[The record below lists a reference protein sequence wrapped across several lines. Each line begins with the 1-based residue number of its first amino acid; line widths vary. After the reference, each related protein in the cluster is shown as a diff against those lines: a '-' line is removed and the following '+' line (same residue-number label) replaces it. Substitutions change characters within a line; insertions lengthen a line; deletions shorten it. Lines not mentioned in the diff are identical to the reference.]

1 VLAYF
6 VAPIIYLLCYPIVQW
21 FMDEFG
27 MTQRTM
33 ILIGQSIEA
42 FGCII
47 ICGDVSALGKG
58 YMIALTGV
66 GCACFGLSQ
75 CVVSISLMKEL

>member
-1 VLAYF
+1 
-6 VAPIIYLLCYPIVQW
+6 
-21 FMDEFG
+21 

-75 CVVSISLMKEL
+75 CVVSITDADRLKVGGHNCHTYCIIQ